1 MNKTSAPLQIDTAI
15 TYQGKEN
22 FEFRRLRH
30 TNGFIRLGLS
40 TLQFNK
46 YDASRNLV
54 RTLANTMSP
63 HKPTNDPL
71 VEQFVTDRIFDLV
84 KQTEGDVVIFIDAYV
99 IRHGVQNEVVK
110 LLKDTGF
117 PVYATPMG
125 KIAVDE
131 NWRRYGGV
139 SSNFTSSNFRL

>member
-1 MNKTSAPLQIDTAI
+1 
-15 TYQGKEN
+15 
-22 FEFRRLRH
+22 
-30 TNGFIRLGLS
+30 
-40 TLQFNK
+40 
-46 YDASRNLV
+46 
-54 RTLANTMSP
+54 MSP

-131 NWRRYGGV
+131 NWRHYGGV
-139 SSNFTSSNFRL
+139 SSNFTSSNFRLWIAARFT